1 MALDPEHDALLPTQ
15 RINPGDLKPELEA
28 TLLAAGPDAA
38 ARFRATL
45 DRFGAAASPYS
56 SLGNSPREFSESRGR
71 ALLKPLR
78 PLTLSRGIEVETTGH
93 SAELV
98 AVGTLGEGGMGV
110 VELAQQ
116 PALGREVAVKR
127 LRSELAGELHVHAL
141 LDEARITGSLEHPNI
156 LPVHGVGLDPAHGPL
171 VVMKRVQGQTWN
183 QLLAADREVSATP
196 GRLDSAQ
203 LSRHLRAL
211 MQVCNAL
218 EFAHSKDII
227 HRDIKPANVMLG
239 EFGEVYLLDWGI
251 ALRLAAESAGDSPET
266 AGFGTPVYMA
276 PEMVLGRGIDGRSD
290 VYLLGA
296 TLHELLTGQ
305 PRHTGKSLAACFA
318 DALTSDPFEYPVEIP
333 SELGAICNR
342 ACHRE
347 PERRYQSAGEFRQ
360 AIGDYLERR
369 DAHALVTAASN
380 LTTELEQITTPT
392 SGAVHA
398 PD

>member
-318 DALTSDPFEYPVEIP
+318 DALTSDPFEYPVEIL
-333 SELGAICNR
+333 SLI
-342 ACHRE
+342 H
-347 PERRYQSAGEFRQ
+347 
-360 AIGDYLERR
+360 I
-369 DAHALVTAASN
+369 
-380 LTTELEQITTPT
+380 
-392 SGAVHA
+392 
-398 PD
+398 